1 MFKKQK
7 KIKKIKKN
15 IITSERSVF
24 ERVCACVI
32 QLQTTKKYNKMIKK
46 HKKYLKNQKTQK
58 NQKNIKIK
66 AARDKY
72 KNK

>member
-15 IITSERSVF
+15 IRTSERSVF

-46 HKKYLKNQKTQK
+46 HKKIFKKSKNSKK
-58 NQKNIKIK
+58 SK
-66 AARDKY
+66 KY
-72 KNK
+72 KNQGCKGKI